1 MFYHGFLKVATSSPK
16 VSVGD
21 PMANVDVMLRALQV
35 AQDHQAGILVF
46 PELSICGYTC
56 QDLLFQEYLYS
67 GRIACRIWGM
77 IVHCWTHA
85 FEE

>member
-21 PMANVDVMLRALQV
+21 PFANVEVMLRALQK

-46 PELSICGYTC
+46 PE
-56 QDLLFQEYLYS
+56 
-67 GRIACRIWGM
+67 
-77 IVHCWTHA
+77 
-85 FEE
+85 

>member
-21 PMANVDVMLRALQV
+21 PFANVEVMLRALQK

-46 PELSICGYTC
+46 PNYLSVDILAKIYCFKITY
-56 QDLLFQEYLYS
+56 YK
-67 GRIACRIWGM
+67 M
-77 IVHCWTHA
+77 
-85 FEE
+85 